1 MPVLVTGATGCVG
14 RALVPRLLDAGGQ
27 VRVYVRRDVPEY
39 RALGVKVAIGDAD
52 HEGRLESALEQVHT
66 LIHLVGG
73 PMPERGVT
81 TEWLNLETTE
91 VAVRAAENAEVRR
104 VLFLSPLGAD
114 PSSDN
119 AYLAAKGRAEQVI
132 AASKLEYAIFRSA
145 PILGEGSALSSML
158 ARAIPSRMRAAR
170 LNPIAVED
178 VAAALLAGDTRDE
191 ELRGSWELGGPEVVT
206 LEELAGR
213 TGSRSGILSR
223 PRSARRFEGRPR
235 PPQALI
241 DLYGRDAVA
250 NSAKAVAQFGLR
262 LIRLDEA
269 IEGPGGEIW
278 GEIWGED
285 STNNIAIEKRGRG
298 YATPEE
304 AAIASFPD
312 VAGAHVI
319 RLEYSYNPSMA
330 YVIVDTEPSYL
341 MRVR

>member
-81 TEWLNLETTE
+81 VEWLNLETTE
-91 VAVRAAENAEVRR
+91 VALRAAENAEVRR
-104 VLFLSPLGAD
+104 VLFLSPMGAD

-119 AYLAAKGRAEQVI
+119 AYLSAKGRAEQAI

-158 ARAIPSRMRAAR
+158 TRGIPSRVRDAK

-178 VAAALLAGDTRDE
+178 VAAALVAGDTRDE
-191 ELRGSWELGGPEVVT
+191 EVRGSWELGGPEVVT
-206 LEELAGR
+206 LKELAGR
-213 TGSRSGILSR
+213 SGSRSGILSR
-223 PRSARRFEGRPR
+223 S
-235 PPQALI
+235 PQALV

-250 NSAKAVAQFGLR
+250 DPTKAVAQFGLR

-269 IEGPGGEIW
+269 IEGPGGENVT
-278 GEIWGED
+278 GD
-285 STNNIAIEKRGRG
+285 ATVEKLGRG
-298 YATPEE
+298 FPTPEE
-304 AAIASFPD
+304 AAIASFPES
-312 VAGAHVI
+312 AGAYVI
-319 RLEYSYNPSMA
+319 RLEYSYNPSIA
-330 YVIVDTEPSYL
+330 YVIVDTEPSHT
-341 MRVR
+341 MRVSCLHRGDLWYEIGDIVE